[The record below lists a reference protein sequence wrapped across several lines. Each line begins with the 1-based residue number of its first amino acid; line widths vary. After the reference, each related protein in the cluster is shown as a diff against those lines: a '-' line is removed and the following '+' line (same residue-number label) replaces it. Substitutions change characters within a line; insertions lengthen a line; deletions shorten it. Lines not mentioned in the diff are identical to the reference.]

1 MMVSI
6 HSFFSLSSVI
16 LFLTFS
22 LWLIMVSALEVQ
34 DKAAAMGEHPGH
46 AAG

>member
-6 HSFFSLSSVI
+6 HSFFSVHLS
-16 LFLTFS
+16 FS
-22 LWLIMVSALEVQ
+22 LWLIMVSGLKVQ